1 MDLDEFPAYTAI
13 SHTWGRWREHGK
25 PQIKLEGV
33 PWPIP
38 QTGLFD
44 VQIIPQSLQRAEF
57 HTRYIW
63 LDLVCIPQD
72 GSDIA
77 IQEIGRQAGIFRNAS
92 RAIAWLHDVA
102 DLSCL
107 NAMLRWFTL
116 SLILFEPGSS
126 DAKRRDEM
134 KEKELQ
140 RIAHKPSGLLAPGQ
154 GFRRISHGLKLNPR
168 FTSLWTLQEVCLRP
182 DMLLASSD
190 WDTLSVDG
198 TLRVLLGALLLV
210 YSEVIKCAD
219 VRAEANRPSSA
230 HVEGK
235 CQQALKDRHGTV

>member
-1 MDLDEFPAYTAI
+1 MCSETHCLTLRTLISDTQRHSYELLIEWSEARSPDTKVSSTSKPAANLLTNHESDRLDEDA
-13 SHTWGRWREHGK
+13 SG
-25 PQIKLEGV
+25 
-33 PWPIP
+33 
-38 QTGLFD
+38 
-44 VQIIPQSLQRAEF
+44 
-57 HTRYIW
+57 
-63 LDLVCIPQD
+63 PQD

-134 KEKELQ
+134 KQKELQ

-154 GFRRISHGLKLNPR
+154 GFHRISHGLKLNPW
-168 FTSLWTLQEVCLRP
+168 FTSLWTFKK
-182 DMLLASSD
+182 
-190 WDTLSVDG
+190 SVYAPTCSWHHPIG
-198 TLRVLLGALLLV
+198 T
-210 YSEVIKCAD
+210 
-219 VRAEANRPSSA
+219 PF
-230 HVEGK
+230 
-235 CQQALKDRHGTV
+235 Q